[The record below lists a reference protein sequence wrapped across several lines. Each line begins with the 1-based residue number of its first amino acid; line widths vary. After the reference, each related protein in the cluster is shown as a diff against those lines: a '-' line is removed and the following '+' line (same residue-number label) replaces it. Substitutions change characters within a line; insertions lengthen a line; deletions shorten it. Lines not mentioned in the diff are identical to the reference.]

1 MAGDDGITPSG
12 WTLWHV
18 WDTFRGDFIE
28 NNWSNS
34 RFLRI
39 FYRGHD
45 CFGRVILPQGSNA
58 EAAPESILQ
67 NATGCEDAKPSR
79 RRMRD
84 LENERN
90 CVQMQ
95 SGVLWVPS

>member
-1 MAGDDGITPSG
+1 MGSRHQGGHYGMFGTHSG
-12 WTLWHV
+12 VISLKII
-18 WDTFRGDFIE
+18 GQIADFCASFIG
-28 NNWSNS
+28 
-34 RFLRI
+34 
-39 FYRGHD
+39 GHD
-45 CFGRVILPQGSNA
+45 CFGRGVLPQGSNA